1 MEIKILSP
9 QVAARIAAGEVV
21 ERPASVVKELL
32 ENALDAGAD
41 TIRIETSAGGMESIS
56 VFDNGHGVPPREI
69 PLIFTRFAT
78 SKVESESDLESISS
92 LGFRGEAMYSI
103 ASVSEVE
110 LETSLSGSSVGSRI
124 IIKNGDI
131 VEQTDS
137 PPIRGTRVKVLKLF
151 GNFPARKKFLKSNVA
166 ESGRI
171 HRLVQRYAMIRPDVS
186 FELRQGQARP
196 FATHGKSNF
205 REVLSAVY
213 GRKVS
218 TEFLSINPFD
228 SDFSDEGLSVTGI
241 ISTPAETR
249 ANRSH
254 INVFVNGRWVE
265 DKTIAFAFIQSYHG
279 FIQRGKFPIGLLDIR
294 IPESDVDVNVHPA
307 KTEVRFKN
315 ENQVFALV
323 QKNVRQTL
331 VQYAPVPNVSA
342 PTPTTINKSSDP
354 SFFWPNS
361 SRSLSGHRFTSE
373 LSSFSPYQQETE
385 LRNLSLHEQFNTSTF
400 HETLPL
406 LRILGQV
413 MNTYIVAEGP
423 SGVYILDQ
431 HAAHERVV
439 FEDVVE
445 KIRKDEAPKQ
455 ILLEPVVIDL
465 EGTQVEI
472 LNNNQ
477 DLFSSLGMDIEEF
490 GQNTYLIRSI
500 PSVLS
505 QSDPKSA
512 FIEAIDILASGTN
525 FESWEEKAAY
535 SIACHAAIRAGKAL
549 TLKEMESLVGQLE
562 SCRQPNTCPH
572 GRPTL
577 IQISE
582 SYLERQF
589 GRT

>member
-1 MEIKILSP
+1 M
-9 QVAARIAAGEVV
+9 
-21 ERPASVVKELL
+21 
-32 ENALDAGAD
+32 
-41 TIRIETSAGGMESIS
+41 
-56 VFDNGHGVPPREI
+56 
-69 PLIFTRFAT
+69 
-78 SKVESESDLESISS
+78 
-92 LGFRGEAMYSI
+92 
-103 ASVSEVE
+103 
-110 LETSLSGSSVGSRI
+110 
-124 IIKNGDI
+124 
-131 VEQTDS
+131 
-137 PPIRGTRVKVLKLF
+137 
-151 GNFPARKKFLKSNVA
+151 
-166 ESGRI
+166 
-171 HRLVQRYAMIRPDVS
+171 
-186 FELRQGQARP
+186 
-196 FATHGKSNF
+196 
-205 REVLSAVY
+205 
-213 GRKVS
+213 
-218 TEFLSINPFD
+218 
-228 SDFSDEGLSVTGI
+228 
-241 ISTPAETR
+241 
-249 ANRSH
+249 
-254 INVFVNGRWVE
+254 
-265 DKTIAFAFIQSYHG
+265 
-279 FIQRGKFPIGLLDIR
+279 GLLDIR

-385 LRNLSLHEQFNTSTF
+385 LSNLSRHEQFNTATF

-589 GRT
+589 GRA

>member
-1 MEIKILSP
+1 M
-9 QVAARIAAGEVV
+9 
-21 ERPASVVKELL
+21 
-32 ENALDAGAD
+32 
-41 TIRIETSAGGMESIS
+41 
-56 VFDNGHGVPPREI
+56 
-69 PLIFTRFAT
+69 
-78 SKVESESDLESISS
+78 
-92 LGFRGEAMYSI
+92 
-103 ASVSEVE
+103 
-110 LETSLSGSSVGSRI
+110 
-124 IIKNGDI
+124 
-131 VEQTDS
+131 
-137 PPIRGTRVKVLKLF
+137 
-151 GNFPARKKFLKSNVA
+151 
-166 ESGRI
+166 
-171 HRLVQRYAMIRPDVS
+171 
-186 FELRQGQARP
+186 
-196 FATHGKSNF
+196 
-205 REVLSAVY
+205 
-213 GRKVS
+213 
-218 TEFLSINPFD
+218 
-228 SDFSDEGLSVTGI
+228 
-241 ISTPAETR
+241 
-249 ANRSH
+249 
-254 INVFVNGRWVE
+254 
-265 DKTIAFAFIQSYHG
+265 
-279 FIQRGKFPIGLLDIR
+279 GLLDIR

-331 VQYAPVPNVSA
+331 VQYAPVPNVST
-342 PTPTTINKSSDP
+342 PNPTTINKSSDP

-361 SRSLSGHRFTSE
+361 SGSLSGHRFTSE
-373 LSSFSPYQQETE
+373 LSSFSPYQQEAE
-385 LRNLSLHEQFNTSTF
+385 LSNLSRHEQFSTSTF

>member
-1 MEIKILSP
+1 MGIKILSP

-110 LETSLSGSSVGSRI
+110 LETSLPGSSVGSRI

-137 PPIRGTRVKVLKLF
+137 PPIRGTRVKVLNLF

-196 FATHGKSNF
+196 FATLGKSNF

-265 DKTIAFAFIQSYHG
+265 DKTVAFAFIQSYHG
-279 FIQRGKFPIGLLDIR
+279 FIQRGKFPMGLLDIR
-294 IPESDVDVNVHPA
+294 ISESDVDVNVHPA
-307 KTEVRFKN
+307 KTEVRFRN

-331 VQYAPVPNVSA
+331 IQYAPVPNVSS

-361 SRSLSGHRFTSE
+361 SRSLSRQRFASGLTS
-373 LSSFSPYQQETE
+373 FTPYQQKPE
-385 LRNLSLHEQFNTSTF
+385 LSNLGRHDYVNTSTF

-465 EGTQVEI
+465 EDTQVEI

-477 DLFSSLGMDIEEF
+477 DLFSS
-490 GQNTYLIRSI
+490 
-500 PSVLS
+500 
-505 QSDPKSA
+505 
-512 FIEAIDILASGTN
+512 
-525 FESWEEKAAY
+525 
-535 SIACHAAIRAGKAL
+535 
-549 TLKEMESLVGQLE
+549 
-562 SCRQPNTCPH
+562 
-572 GRPTL
+572 
-577 IQISE
+577 
-582 SYLERQF
+582 
-589 GRT
+589 

>member
-1 MEIKILSP
+1 
-9 QVAARIAAGEVV
+9 
-21 ERPASVVKELL
+21 
-32 ENALDAGAD
+32 
-41 TIRIETSAGGMESIS
+41 
-56 VFDNGHGVPPREI
+56 
-69 PLIFTRFAT
+69 
-78 SKVESESDLESISS
+78 
-92 LGFRGEAMYSI
+92 
-103 ASVSEVE
+103 
-110 LETSLSGSSVGSRI
+110 
-124 IIKNGDI
+124 
-131 VEQTDS
+131 
-137 PPIRGTRVKVLKLF
+137 
-151 GNFPARKKFLKSNVA
+151 
-166 ESGRI
+166 
-171 HRLVQRYAMIRPDVS
+171 MIRPDVS
-186 FELRQGQARP
+186 FELRQGQARS

-279 FIQRGKFPIGLLDIR
+279 FIQRGKFPMGLLDIR

-315 ENQVFALV
+315 ENQVFTLV

-331 VQYAPVPNVSA
+331 VQYAPVPNVST

-354 SFFWPNS
+354 SFFRPNS
-361 SRSLSGHRFTSE
+361 SGSLSGHRFTSE
-373 LSSFSPYQQETE
+373 LSAFSPYQQETE
-385 LRNLSLHEQFNTSTF
+385 LSNLSRHEQFNTSTF

-589 GRT
+589 GRA

>member
-1 MEIKILSP
+1 
-9 QVAARIAAGEVV
+9 
-21 ERPASVVKELL
+21 
-32 ENALDAGAD
+32 
-41 TIRIETSAGGMESIS
+41 
-56 VFDNGHGVPPREI
+56 
-69 PLIFTRFAT
+69 
-78 SKVESESDLESISS
+78 
-92 LGFRGEAMYSI
+92 
-103 ASVSEVE
+103 
-110 LETSLSGSSVGSRI
+110 
-124 IIKNGDI
+124 
-131 VEQTDS
+131 
-137 PPIRGTRVKVLKLF
+137 
-151 GNFPARKKFLKSNVA
+151 
-166 ESGRI
+166 
-171 HRLVQRYAMIRPDVS
+171 
-186 FELRQGQARP
+186 
-196 FATHGKSNF
+196 
-205 REVLSAVY
+205 
-213 GRKVS
+213 
-218 TEFLSINPFD
+218 
-228 SDFSDEGLSVTGI
+228 
-241 ISTPAETR
+241 
-249 ANRSH
+249 
-254 INVFVNGRWVE
+254 
-265 DKTIAFAFIQSYHG
+265 
-279 FIQRGKFPIGLLDIR
+279 
-294 IPESDVDVNVHPA
+294 
-307 KTEVRFKN
+307 
-315 ENQVFALV
+315 
-323 QKNVRQTL
+323 
-331 VQYAPVPNVSA
+331 
-342 PTPTTINKSSDP
+342 
-354 SFFWPNS
+354 
-361 SRSLSGHRFTSE
+361 
-373 LSSFSPYQQETE
+373 
-385 LRNLSLHEQFNTSTF
+385 
-400 HETLPL
+400 
-406 LRILGQV
+406 